1 MILHLTLKKQW
12 FDLMVTGQ
20 KTVEY
25 RRPSKWIKDRLVD
38 KEYEVVKF
46 VNGYG
51 DDKPYFL
58 CEYKGYE
65 ISKSSKQHDY
75 NGFKV
80 KYEKGDYLIHL
91 GKIIETGNL
100 ID

>member
-20 KTVEY
+20 KTIEY
-25 RRPSKWIKDRLVD
+25 RRPSKWIKDRLVG
-38 KEYEVVKF
+38 KEYELVKF

-65 ISKSSKQHDY
+65 ISKSTKRLDY
-75 NGFKV
+75 NGFKI

-91 GKIIETGNL
+91 GKILESGNL
-100 ID
+100 KN